1 MNSVFRT
8 AGDAEN
14 WRKGQCGRGKCDT
27 ELQGWKCGKTLF
39 SVDSSSRNVTRKLQY
54 GFSSWCAVNEP
65 RRAGGAAQ
73 PGGARESRLADESET
88 SEWRSQVADVTLA
101 TRDDE
106 LLSAVCAS
114 PSVTERAKTHDSP
127 TEERW
132 TVE

>member
-1 MNSVFRT
+1 M
-8 AGDAEN
+8 
-14 WRKGQCGRGKCDT
+14 
-27 ELQGWKCGKTLF
+27 
-39 SVDSSSRNVTRKLQY
+39 TRKLQY

-73 PGGARESRLADESET
+73 PGGARESRLADERESET

-106 LLSAVCAS
+106 LLAAVCAS